1 MSCCALYAVG
11 HGMCVCRQ
19 ENEYL
24 KEFNGHYM
32 SSNAFFDKALLDN
45 SPGDEISVQVS
56 SLRARCMFACCM
68 WHVLCVVLV

>member
-1 MSCCALYAVG
+1 MLSATAACALVCLYA
-11 HGMCVCRQ
+11 CK

-68 WHVLCVVLV
+68 WLVLCVVLV